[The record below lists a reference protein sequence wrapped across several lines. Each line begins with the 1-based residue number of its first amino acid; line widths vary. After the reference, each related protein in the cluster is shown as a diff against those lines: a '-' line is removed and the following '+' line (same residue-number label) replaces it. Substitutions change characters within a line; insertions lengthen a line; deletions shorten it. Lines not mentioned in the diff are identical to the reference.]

1 MSEADPRIVALEK
14 QFSQLHVQLFDT
26 FSHAQSAVMTVMQTG
41 RDIDENHDD
50 YTQLKRDFEVTVAMY
65 PGSDQSM
72 QQKIKAT
79 KELATN
85 QQTSNVHL
93 TQVWAAAVSALSCDR
108 MLAMIPTDL
117 QDNPDVAGE
126 LQHKRREHLAMWQ
139 ERLENH

>member
-41 RDIDENHDD
+41 RDIDENQDD
-50 YTQLKRDFEVTVAMY
+50 FTQLKRDFEVAVAMY
-65 PGSDQSM
+65 PGNDQTM
-72 QQKIKAT
+72 QQKITAT
-79 KELATN
+79 NELAAS

-108 MLAMIPTDL
+108 MLAMIPGDL
-117 QDNPDVAGE
+117 QDDPDMAGE
-126 LQHKRREHLAMWQ
+126 LKQKRREHLAMWQ
-139 ERLENH
+139 ERLENT

>member
-1 MSEADPRIVALEK
+1 MSKADPRIVALEQ

-50 YTQLKRDFEVTVAMY
+50 YTQLKRDFEVTVAVY

-72 QQKIKAT
+72 QQKIKST
-79 KELATN
+79 NELAMN
-85 QQTSNVHL
+85 HHTSNVHL

-108 MLAMIPTDL
+108 MLAMIPADL
-117 QDNPDVAGE
+117 QDDPEVAGE
-126 LQHKRREHLAMWQ
+126 LRQKRREHLAMWQ
-139 ERLENH
+139 ERLDNP